1 MRIDGKIVVLTGAE
15 GGIGRE
21 IAVCCAEAGA
31 QLVLSGLSAEG
42 LSETKEAIAG
52 LPDASEA
59 VCFQVDI
66 TNRDAVNAMLDSVQ
80 KAFGRIDAVV
90 ANAGIITPQTSVLDI
105 TERDWQ
111 QNIAVNLTGT
121 FNTVQ
126 AAARLLVAQGHG
138 GTIIATGSS
147 TAVRVMP
154 GFLPYVTAKSGIH
167 GMMRLLALELAPHH
181 IRVNTLVP
189 GTTATALAQSI
200 SGHLEKAASSLP
212 MGEVVEPKELGRY
225 VAFAISD
232 AVPHMTGAQLIV
244 DSGRS
249 IA

>member
-1 MRIDGKIVVLTGAE
+1 MRIDGKVVVVTGAD

-21 IAVCCAEAGA
+21 IALCSAESGA

-42 LSETKEAIAG
+42 LIATKKAIAS
-52 LPDASEA
+52 LPDAQEA
-59 VCFQVDI
+59 MCLPVDI
-66 TNRDAVNAMLDSVQ
+66 TDRDAVNAVLDSAQ
-80 KAFGRIDAVV
+80 RAFGRIDAVV
-90 ANAGIITPQTSVLDI
+90 ANAGIITPQKSALDI
-105 TERDWQ
+105 TEQEWQ
-111 QNIAVNLTGT
+111 QTINVNLTGT

-154 GFLPYVTAKSGIH
+154 GFLPYVTAKAGIH
-167 GMMRLLALELAPHH
+167 GMMRLLALELAPHR

-189 GTTATALAQSI
+189 GTTATPLAQSI
-200 SGHLEKAASSLP
+200 PGHLEKAASALP

-225 VAFAISD
+225 VAFVISD
-232 AVPHMTGAQLIV
+232 ALPHMTGAQLTV

>member
-1 MRIDGKIVVLTGAE
+1 MRFDGKVVVVTGAE

-21 IAVCCAEAGA
+21 IAVCCAQAGA
-31 QLVLSGLSAEG
+31 QLVLCGLSQEG
-42 LSETKEAIAG
+42 LLATRAAIAG
-52 LPDASEA
+52 LAEA
-59 VCFQVDI
+59 PEALCLPVDI
-66 TNRDAVNAMLDSVQ
+66 TDADAVHAMFE
-80 KAFGRIDAVV
+80 KARQTFGRVDAAV
-90 ANAGIITPQTSVLDI
+90 ANAGIITQQKSAIEI
-105 TERDWQ
+105 TAQEWR
-111 QNIAVNLTGT
+111 QNIDVNLTGT

-126 AAARLLVAQGHG
+126 AVARLLVEQGQG
-138 GTIIATGSS
+138 GSIIATGSS

-154 GFLPYVTAKSGIH
+154 GLMAYVAAKAGIH
-167 GMMRLLALELAPHH
+167 GMMRLLALELAPHR

-200 SGHLEKAASSLP
+200 PGHLERAASLLP
-212 MGEVVEPKELGRY
+212 MGEVAEPGELGRY

-232 AVPHMTGAQLIV
+232 ALPHMTGAQLTV